1 LGDIDIGIVV
11 NNAGT
16 LSRGA
21 YIEIDPAGLTRD
33 IKVDLLAIFVINRFM
48 VPRLRARAHRSAII
62 NMASCTG
69 VYLSHR
75 IGVYSSGKKTVDI
88 YSRILAIEN
97 KDKID
102 VLSARPFG
110 VATRMMK
117 MKKGPFM
124 VTPRQCVVS
133 IIADL
138 LGGQTTTFSHL

>member
-1 LGDIDIGIVV
+1 
-11 NNAGT
+11 
-16 LSRGA
+16 
-21 YIEIDPAGLTRD
+21 
-33 IKVDLLAIFVINRFM
+33 M
-48 VPRLRARAHRSAII
+48 VPRLKARAHRSAII

-75 IGVYSSGKKTVDI
+75 IGVYSSAKKTVDI
-88 YSRILAIEN
+88 YSRILALDN

-133 IIADL
+133 IISDL
-138 LGGQTTTFSHL
+138 LGG